1 MPIISQFY
9 GIIIKIYFISNEH
22 NPPHIHVTYGEETV
36 VININNLEVMEGK
49 IPIRALKLV
58 KEWMKIHQNELKE
71 MWNTQKIRKI
81 KPLI

>member
-9 GIIIKIYFISNEH
+9 GIIIKIYFISSEH
-22 NPPHIHVTYGEETV
+22 NPPHIHVTYGGESS

-49 IPIRALKLV
+49 IPIRALNLV

-71 MWNTQKIRKI
+71 IWETQKIKKI